1 MTSLTYPLVGSAVTQ
16 LARRSLGQLIHV
28 EPAAVAHLDVVAP
41 VAAVVAPV
49 ITNLPRHHSLR
60 DRGVLAVKPAGGMGT
75 TAVLDHTGG
84 GHELASGSREAVPFG
99 GQLVITKHTVP
110 VGHQSVGIAQQGER
124 FAFGLSWKKKSR
136 LDELFQEWNEPTVQ
150 RKQSTAT
157 RPPCNKEQQAN
168 GEVREVKS
176 DQNSNF
182 VIVSS
187 TVQLSVLNGDFD
199 WMNGNNR
206 NENIYGGIITE
217 QFSSLRGCT
226 DDLPTGRG
234 PPEQ

>member
-1 MTSLTYPLVGSAVTQ
+1 MTSPTYPLVGSAVTQ
-16 LARRSLGQLIHV
+16 LARRSLGQLIHL

-110 VGHQSVGIAQQGER
+110 VGHQSVGIAQQGEG

-136 LDELFQEWNEPTVQ
+136 LDELFARYRAILNSHFLKNGTNPQCNGNSQ
-150 RKQSTAT
+150 RRRDHLAT
-157 RPPCNKEQQAN
+157 R
-168 GEVREVKS
+168 
-176 DQNSNF
+176 
-182 VIVSS
+182 SS
-187 TVQLSVLNGDFD
+187 RQ
-199 WMNGNNR
+199 M
-206 NENIYGGIITE
+206 EKYE
-217 QFSSLRGCT
+217 K
-226 DDLPTGRG
+226 
-234 PPEQ
+234 